1 MATVAIL
8 NSSEDTINLLRVVFE
23 HAGFQTVGGHV
34 PDIRGGRLD
43 FLRFLEEHNPAAIVY
58 DVSIPYAEN
67 WNFLKLLRTAEP
79 MQGRAVIV
87 TTTNKR
93 ALDSLVGPTDALEII
108 GKPYEP
114 DMVLDAVRRALK
126 DTPP

>member
-8 NSSEDTINLLRVVFE
+8 NSSEDTVTMLRAVFE

-34 PDIRGGRLD
+34 PEIREGRLD
-43 FLRFLEEHNPAAIVY
+43 FIRFLETHDPAALVY

-67 WNFLKLLRTAEP
+67 WNFLRLLRDTEH
-79 MQGRAVIV
+79 MRNRVLVV

-93 ALDSLVGPTDALEII
+93 ALDSMVGPTDAIEIV

-114 DMVLDAVRRALK
+114 DTLLDAVRRGLK
-126 DTPP
+126 SVA